1 MVGPQSMLQ
10 QWTLR
15 DHLGGSQPG
24 KERRVIKNYRGTV
37 ARAQLH
43 TSTHIG
49 DKQQYFQ
56 TLGTERCRMDG
67 QIQTRLSLRK
77 GTVISGSSSRLG
89 SEADPSERNHQVFGF
104 SQFVDYLSMP
114 GVGGKALLASS
125 QAASSH
131 CTGGSRHLPPRRP
144 WSNCSGS
151 SGSRSREPGA
161 ALVRAQWCDHMDSSR
176 TASTAPPA
184 FLLLLSS

>member
-1 MVGPQSMLQ
+1 MHGHSYIHPL
-10 QWTLR
+10 
-15 DHLGGSQPG
+15 
-24 KERRVIKNYRGTV
+24 
-37 ARAQLH
+37 
-43 TSTHIG
+43 IG
-49 DKQQYFQ
+49 DKQHYFQ
-56 TLGTERCRMDG
+56 PLGTERCRMDG
-67 QIQTRLSLRK
+67 QIHTRLSVRK
-77 GTVISGSSSRLG
+77 GTVISGSSRLG

-114 GVGGKALLASS
+114 SVGGEALLASS

-184 FLLLLSS
+184 FLLLLSSWLHCY

>member
-1 MVGPQSMLQ
+1 MHGHSYIHPLI
-10 QWTLR
+10 L
-15 DHLGGSQPG
+15 
-24 KERRVIKNYRGTV
+24 E
-37 ARAQLH
+37 
-43 TSTHIG
+43 TSSNIF
-49 DKQQYFQ
+49 K
-56 TLGTERCRMDG
+56 LCERCRMDG
-67 QIQTRLSLRK
+67 QIHTRLSVRK
-77 GTVISGSSSRLG
+77 GTVISGSSRLG

-104 SQFVDYLSMP
+104 SQFVDLPFYAWRWRE
-114 GVGGKALLASS
+114 GALLASS